1 MKPKVIKT
9 EAQHRAA
16 LARIEEIFDAKPGTA
31 EGDELE
37 LLSTL
42 VDLYEKEVFP
52 IDAPDPFTAIQFRME
67 QQGLKPKDLVPYMGS
82 PSKVSEVLSG
92 QRGLSVNMM
101 RNLVEGLG
109 IPAEVL
115 LKKPKPTWAGTWDVS
130 KLPLLEMCKREW
142 FPVKAPLA
150 EATRRAP
157 ELLAAFTS
165 RVDLNRLGPARLR
178 QRVRSG
184 SEMDPYALIAWQIR
198 VQNLALE
205 QELPQSYRKGVVN
218 LDFVQEL
225 AKLSYFEE
233 GPKLAKEFLSKSGV
247 HLVTERHLS
256 KTFLDGAAM
265 KLSDGTPV
273 VALTL
278 RFDRLDN
285 FWFTLAHE
293 LGHVALHLDKGED
306 EPFFDDL
313 TSRHKD
319 QAEKDADEFAC
330 EALIP
335 KAIWKKAGLSEKCAP
350 DKVRAFAEK
359 LRINPAIPAGRIHF
373 ETGNYKLCSQLV
385 GNRKV
390 RRWFEQTKEK

>member
-37 LLSTL
+37 LLGTL
-42 VDLYEKEVFP
+42 VDLYEKEAFP
-52 IDAPDPFTAIQFRME
+52 IDAPDPVTAIQFRME

-82 PSKVSEVLSG
+82 ASKVSEVLSG

-109 IPAEVL
+109 IPPKVFL
-115 LKKPKPTWAGTWDVS
+115 TKPKVASARTRDINN
-130 KLPLLEMCKREW
+130 LPWPEMCKRGW
-142 FPVKAPLA
+142 LA
-150 EATRRAP
+150 FKGSSGQAKPHAP
-157 ELLAAFTS
+157 ELLAAFVS
-165 RVDLNRLGPARLR
+165 KVDLNRLSPARLR

-184 SEMDPYALIAWQIR
+184 SEMNPYALIAWQIR
-198 VQNLALE
+198 IQNLALDE
-205 QELPQSYRKGVVN
+205 KLSQSYQKGVVN
-218 LDFVQEL
+218 LEFVQEL

-233 GPKLAKEFLSKSGV
+233 GPKLAKEFLNKSGV
-247 HLVTERHLS
+247 HFVAERHLPH
-256 KTFLDGAAM
+256 TFLDGAAI
-265 KLSDGTPV
+265 KLPDGAPL

-293 LGHVALHLDKGED
+293 LAHVALHLDKGESD
-306 EPFFDDL
+306 PFFDDL
-313 TSRHKD
+313 TSEHKN

-335 KAIWKKAGLSEKCAP
+335 KKAWKKARLSERCEPA
-350 DKVRAFAEK
+350 KVRAFAEK
-359 LRINPAIPAGRIHF
+359 LRINPAIPAGRIRF
-373 ETGNYKLCSQLV
+373 ENDDYTLCSQLV
-385 GNRKV
+385 GNGKV
-390 RRWFEQTKEK
+390 RRWFEGKQI